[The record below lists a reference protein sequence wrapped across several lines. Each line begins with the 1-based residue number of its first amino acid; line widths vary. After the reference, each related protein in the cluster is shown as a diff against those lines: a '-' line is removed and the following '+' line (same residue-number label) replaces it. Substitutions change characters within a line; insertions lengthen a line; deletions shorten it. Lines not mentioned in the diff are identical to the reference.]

1 MTHNVHVGK
10 KETGNMEINLNV
22 GFVGFFYVR
31 VTNYKF
37 TSSFVLALF
46 LFPPPVHFIFASS
59 KMFRAIKGWDYYF
72 PLVGAKANSSIFT
85 SVLLRIIPKITA
97 KSIWTLRVT
106 SPGVNTRKRRY
117 GMRSL
122 LSLSHMGGEKKKKKN
137 LTNIITGAC

>member
-1 MTHNVHVGK
+1 M
-10 KETGNMEINLNV
+10 
-22 GFVGFFYVR
+22 
-31 VTNYKF
+31 TNYKF

-72 PLVGAKANSSIFT
+72 PLVCAKANSSIFT

-122 LSLSHMGGEKKKKKN
+122 LSLSHMGRKKEKKKTL
-137 LTNIITGAC
+137 LTSSLVLVNTHKLFQEKLNSVSMSLYSLPLKIVSMSW